1 MICFKKILCP
11 IDYSKCSFNAL
22 RYAIEMAQ
30 KDSAVLYLMH
40 VVDNHV
46 LDYGGLKF
54 GAEPNLDIEM
64 IAAFE
69 KRLTNG
75 IPEEVRNHIQVETL
89 VKVGIPFEEILRV
102 ALNRE
107 VDLIVMG
114 THGRTGIA
122 NIVIGSVAGKVIEKA
137 PCPVL
142 CIRDR
147 SFFQGTR

>member
-1 MICFKKILCP
+1 MIYFKKILCP
-11 IDYSKCSFNAL
+11 IDYSKCSINAL
-22 RYAIEMAQ
+22 RYAIGMAQ
-30 KDSAVLYLMH
+30 KDSAVLYLIH

-46 LDYGGLKF
+46 FDYGWLKF
-54 GAEPNLDIEM
+54 GAEPSLDLETVTE
-64 IAAFE
+64 FE
-69 KRLTNG
+69 KRLMNS
-75 IPEEVRNHIQVETL
+75 IPEEVRNHIKVETL
-89 VKVGIPFEEILRV
+89 IKVGIPLEEILRV

-122 NIVIGSVAGKVIEKA
+122 NIVIGSVAGKVIGRA

-147 SFFQGTR
+147 KNAG

>member
-1 MICFKKILCP
+1 MIYFKKILCP
-11 IDYSKCSFNAL
+11 IDYSKCSINAL
-22 RYAIEMAQ
+22 RYAIGMAQ
-30 KDSAVLYLMH
+30 KDSAVLYLIH

-46 LDYGGLKF
+46 FDYGGLKF
-54 GAEPNLDIEM
+54 GAEPNLDLETVTE
-64 IAAFE
+64 FE
-69 KRLTNG
+69 KRLMNS
-75 IPEEVRNHIQVETL
+75 IPEEVRNHIKVETL
-89 VKVGIPFEEILRV
+89 IKVGIPLEEILRV

-122 NIVIGSVAGKVIEKA
+122 NIVIGSVAGKVIGRA

-147 SFFQGTR
+147 KNAG

>member
-1 MICFKKILCP
+1 MINFQKILCP
-11 IDYSKCSFNAL
+11 IDYSNCSMNAL
-22 RYAIEMAQ
+22 TYAAELAI
-30 KDSAVLYLMH
+30 KDAAVLYLMH

-46 LDYGGLKF
+46 FDYGGLKF
-54 GAEPNLDIEM
+54 GAEPNLDIETVTE
-64 IAAFE
+64 FK
-69 KRLTNG
+69 KRLMNS
-75 IPEEVRNHIQVETL
+75 IPEEVRNHIKVETL
-89 VKVGIPFEEILRV
+89 IKVGIPFEEILRV

-122 NIVIGSVAGKVIEKA
+122 NTVIGSVAGKVIGIS

-147 SFFQGTR
+147 KNVG